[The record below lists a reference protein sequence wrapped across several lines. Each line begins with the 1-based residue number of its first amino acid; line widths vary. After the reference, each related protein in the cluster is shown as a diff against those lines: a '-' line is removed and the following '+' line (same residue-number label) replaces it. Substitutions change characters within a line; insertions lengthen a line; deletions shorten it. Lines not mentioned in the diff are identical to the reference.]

1 MFDGRHSS
9 NWALYLKETS
19 KKVWG
24 MAFLYREPYVSKVC
38 QPLSQKILEQHRK
51 NISKGKL
58 KLSPISF
65 SWKRVDRISKNF
77 VRKVNCTFFLLM
89 KILCPTNFFMKQFV
103 KLIFFQQTS
112 QESTTFLRN
121 FNLLIIRCIFV
132 VRIEKWNI
140 SLSKPHNG
148 QTTPSETVGTSNST
162 LSRVKWQKEAFLVVA
177 NRFKD
182 AYHLKTRI

>member
-51 NISKGKL
+51 NISKDEESWNFVL
-58 KLSPISF
+58 FSF
-65 SWKRVDRISKNF
+65 SWKRVDRISKKF

-103 KLIFFQQTS
+103 KLIFFQQNS
-112 QESTTFLRN
+112 QESMAFLRSY
-121 FNLLIIRCIFV
+121 NLLIIRCIFV

-140 SLSKPHNG
+140 RLSKPHYG
-148 QTTPSETVGTSNST
+148 QTQLLETVGTSNST
-162 LSRVKWQKEAFLVVA
+162 LSRVKWQKAAF
-177 NRFKD
+177 
-182 AYHLKTRI
+182 

>member
-51 NISKGKL
+51 NISKDEESWNFVL
-58 KLSPISF
+58 FSF

-103 KLIFFQQTS
+103 KLIFFPT
-112 QESTTFLRN
+112 N
-121 FNLLIIRCIFV
+121 FPREHDIL
-132 VRIEKWNI
+132 EKLQFADYKMHFW
-140 SLSKPHNG
+140 
-148 QTTPSETVGTSNST
+148 
-162 LSRVKWQKEAFLVVA
+162 W
-177 NRFKD
+177 
-182 AYHLKTRI
+182 